1 MHHKSLARKILVFKF
16 KVQRCRDSE
25 DGLGLVGAGVLLCN
39 AMFQSVKSQSA
50 KVAKCKSGKVI
61 IVNLQSIQLQSP

>member
-25 DGLGLVGAGVLLCN
+25 DGLGLPGAGVLLCN

-50 KVAKCKSGKVI
+50 KGAK
-61 IVNLQSIQLQSP
+61 

>member
-25 DGLGLVGAGVLLCN
+25 DGLGLPGAGVLLCN
-39 AMFQSVKSQSA
+39 AMFQSVKSQSEKSKSA
-50 KVAKCKSGKVI
+50 KVAK
-61 IVNLQSIQLQSP
+61 

>member
-1 MHHKSLARKILVFKF
+1 MLHKSLARKILVFKF

-39 AMFQSVKSQSA
+39 AMLLAVKSQSEHSQSEQSQSA
-50 KVAKCKSGKVI
+50 KVAKRKV
-61 IVNLQSIQLQSP
+61 